1 MGIYQTKLN
10 SYNIQL
16 TYDEVRENIING
28 TLSANTIP
36 VKKFFK
42 DVDTYL
48 QYAIKQDDEKFVD
61 CLLRNSVDI
70 NFNSKNCH
78 PAIYLAVEKNHKK
91 FVKKLLDANADIDLQ
106 SQYEGP
112 FPVCEQFT
120 PLQLA
125 VKLNLYEIVEL
136 LINYGA
142 NVNAC
147 CSIIEE
153 HLYMGHPSFVI
164 YRNAIL
170 PNTMHHFTP
179 LHIAVNNENEE
190 IVDLLIDNIAD
201 VNSSPKYNFTF
212 CLHATSKTPLG
223 IAIKKKNLTLVEKL
237 ITAGADVNISS
248 WNDYW
253 TPLHLAAE
261 LNAIEIALLLIN
273 NGANVNAVSNISLG
287 YCTTTPLRI
296 AIKNNHLEMV
306 KLLVNNGAL
315 VNFQVNDFL
324 PPILC
329 STFTF
334 VRSREMV
341 DYLLESG
348 ADMDF
353 DWHSGEK
360 STFLHYVASMNDG
373 DLMPFLLT
381 HKFMIDINTVTSKRE
396 SVLHKAVQSIYKS
409 NSIHLLNA
417 GIDINLV
424 DINGN
429 TAHDIAYKSDQYS
442 YKSIIERH
450 AVKLIAAGIY
460 VSDKNLQIVE
470 GAKYDSLRE
479 ECRGIV
485 ALMKTTNIAG
495 SGVTY
500 YQLLHSHRNKLA
512 KMLKHLDIDKHEF
525 FFYANYFSEF
535 TRYSEMLWYR
545 KIMIKQRL
553 LLLKEAEKFLYKL
566 MSDFGLPDTL
576 VRNIT
581 DYLSN
586 RELFMLGRR

>member
-1 MGIYQTKLN
+1 MGIQQTKLIP
-10 SYNIQL
+10 YNCQL
-16 TYDEVRENIING
+16 TYDEAREKIING
-28 TLSANTIP
+28 SLSANTIP
-36 VKKFFK
+36 VEKYLKG
-42 DVDTYL
+42 VDTYL
-48 QYAIKQDDEKFVD
+48 QYAIKKNDEKFVD
-61 CLLRNSVDI
+61 YLLRNSVDI

-78 PAIYLAVEKNHKK
+78 PAIYLAVEKNDKK
-91 FVKKLLDANADIDLQ
+91 LVKKLLDANADINLQ

-125 VKLNLYEIVEL
+125 VKLNHYEIIEL
-136 LINYGA
+136 LISYGA
-142 NVNAC
+142 DINAC

-153 HLYMGHPSFVI
+153 YQYMGHPSFVI

-179 LHIAVNNENEE
+179 LHIAVNNEDEE
-190 IVDLLIDNIAD
+190 IVDLLIENKAD
-201 VNSSPKYNFTF
+201 VNNSPKYNFVS

-223 IAIKKKNLTLVEKL
+223 IAIKKKNLTLVKKL

-261 LNAIEIALLLIN
+261 LDASEIALLLIN

-306 KLLVNNGAL
+306 KLLVKNGAL

-329 STFTF
+329 SIFTF
-334 VRSREMV
+334 VRSREMI

-348 ADMDF
+348 ADMNF
-353 DWHSGEK
+353 DWRSEK

-381 HKFMIDINTVTSKRE
+381 HKYVIDINTVTSKKE
-396 SVLHKAVQSIYKS
+396 SVLHKAVQCIYES

-429 TAHDIAYKSDQYS
+429 TAHDIAYESDQYS

-450 AVKLIAAGIY
+450 VVKLTAAGIY
-460 VSDKNLQIVE
+460 VSDKNLQTVE
-470 GAKYDSLRE
+470 GAKYDNLRE
-479 ECRGIV
+479 ECLDIV
-485 ALMKTTNIAG
+485 ALMKKTKIVG
-495 SGVTY
+495 SDVTY
-500 YQLLHSHRNKLA
+500 YQLLYSHRNKLA
-512 KMLKHLDIDKHEF
+512 RILKYLDVDHHEF
-525 FFYANYFSEF
+525 FFYANYFSKF
-535 TRYSEMLWYR
+535 TRYSEILWYR
-545 KIMIKQRL
+545 KIMIKQRI
-553 LLLKEAEKFLYKL
+553 LLLKEAEKFLDEV
-566 MSDFGLPDTL
+566 MSDVGLPDTL
-576 VRNIT
+576 LRNIT

-586 RELFMLGRR
+586 RELYILGRR